1 MVIPTGLVK
10 ARSHTMKS
18 SFIDKLLSRL
28 ERLSPKQVQTLVDR
42 LLRDKGFLES
52 VFEALREGV
61 LILAPDGQVT
71 FLNSS
76 AARLFGLDSETAPG
90 QPLSKLV
97 RGLDW
102 ESLSG
107 GENPTAV
114 SRDLEIFY
122 PEHRFLNFYLSP
134 IVEDLEGRPSHLGTV
149 MLVRDLTET
158 RRTNEE
164 NLESEKLNALTLLA
178 AGVAHEIGNPLN
190 SLGIHLQ
197 LLERKIKKLPPGDS
211 EPLLEHL
218 TTARSEITRLDS
230 LLQEFLHAIR
240 PSRAV
245 VQPTQLNTLI
255 RDTLKTLEPELL
267 SREVRI
273 NLQLNDELPDL
284 SLDPDQIRQA
294 LFNLI
299 KNAYQAVPAS
309 GGEITIASTLNE
321 HEALVRI
328 ADSGDGISPEVLGSL
343 FEPYSTTKSSGTGLG
358 LLIVRRILREHGGE
372 IEIQSEEG
380 QGTQVTLHFP
390 RTNKRARMLP
400 APEEEKDDVIEV

>member
-1 MVIPTGLVK
+1 
-10 ARSHTMKS
+10 MKS

-28 ERLSPKQVQTLVDR
+28 DRLSPKQVQTLVDR

-71 FLNSS
+71 FLNSA
-76 AARLFGLDSETAPG
+76 AARLFGLDSDKATG
-90 QPLSKLV
+90 QPISKLV

-102 ESLSG
+102 DSLSG
-107 GENPTAV
+107 GDHPIAV
-114 SRDLEIFY
+114 SRDLEVFY

-134 IVEDLEGRPSHLGTV
+134 IVEDVEGSPRHLGTV
-149 MLVRDLTET
+149 MLVRDLTEA
-158 RRTNEE
+158 RRTSEE

-211 EPLLEHL
+211 EPLLDHL
-218 TTARSEITRLDS
+218 TTARSEITRLDT

-240 PSRAV
+240 PARAV
-245 VQPTQLNTLI
+245 VQPARLNELI
-255 RDTLKTLEPELL
+255 RETLKTLEPELL
-267 SREVRI
+267 ARNVQI
-273 NLQLNDELPDL
+273 NLQLHEELPDL

-309 GGEITIASTLNE
+309 GGEITVGSTLNE
-321 HEALVRI
+321 HEILVRI
-328 ADSGDGISPEVLGSL
+328 ADTGDGISPEVLGSL
-343 FEPYSTTKSSGTGLG
+343 FEPYSTTKTGGTGLG

-372 IEIQSEEG
+372 IEIQSDEG
-380 QGTQVTLHFP
+380 HGTTITLHFP
-390 RTNKRARMLP
+390 RSNKRARMLP
-400 APEEEKDDVIEV
+400 APEEAPDDVIEI

>member
-1 MVIPTGLVK
+1 
-10 ARSHTMKS
+10 MKS

-28 ERLSPKQVQTLVDR
+28 DRLSPKQVQSLVDR

-61 LILAPDGQVT
+61 LILTPEGQVT
-71 FLNSS
+71 FLNTA
-76 AARLFGLDSETAPG
+76 AARLFGLDAERALG
-90 QPLSKLV
+90 EPLSKLV

-102 ESLSG
+102 NTLSG
-107 GENPTAV
+107 GKNPSVV
-114 SRDLEIFY
+114 SRDLEVFY

-134 IVEDLEGRPSHLGTV
+134 IVEDLEGTPRHLGTV

-211 EPLLEHL
+211 EPLMEHL
-218 TTARSEITRLDS
+218 STARMEIGRLDT

-240 PSRAV
+240 PARAV
-245 VQPTQLNTLI
+245 MQPCQLNELI

-267 SREVRI
+267 SRDVSV
-273 NLQLNDELPDL
+273 NLHLHENLPELP
-284 SLDPDQIRQA
+284 LDPDQIRQA

-309 GGEITIASTLNE
+309 GGEVTIGSTMSE
-321 HEALVRI
+321 HEILVRI
-328 ADSGDGISPEVLGSL
+328 ADSGAGISPEVLGTL
-343 FEPYSTTKSSGTGLG
+343 FEPYSTTKAGGTGLG

-380 QGTQVTLHFP
+380 DGTRVTLHFP

-400 APEEEKDDVIEV
+400 APEPEEDDVIEV

>member
-1 MVIPTGLVK
+1 
-10 ARSHTMKS
+10 MKS

-61 LILAPDGQVT
+61 LVLTPEGQVT

-76 AARLFGLDSETAPG
+76 AARLFGLDNEKAVGEPI
-90 QPLSKLV
+90 SKLV

-102 ESLSG
+102 QSLSG
-107 GENPTAV
+107 GESPTAV
-114 SRDLEIFY
+114 SRDLEVFY

-134 IVEDLEGRPSHLGTV
+134 IVEDVEGSSHHLGTV
-149 MLVRDLTET
+149 MLVRDLTEA
-158 RRTNEE
+158 RRTSEE

-218 TTARSEITRLDS
+218 TTARSEISRLDS

-240 PSRAV
+240 PARAV
-245 VQPTQLNTLI
+245 AQPTQINELI
-255 RDTLKTLEPELL
+255 RDTLKTLEPELT
-267 SREVRI
+267 SRQVQVE
-273 NLQLNDELPDL
+273 LQLNDKLPKL
-284 SLDPDQIRQA
+284 PLDPDQIRQA

-309 GGEITIASTLNE
+309 GGEITIGSTLNE
-321 HEALVRI
+321 HEILVRI

-343 FEPYSTTKSSGTGLG
+343 FEPYSTTKSGGTGLG

-372 IEIQSEEG
+372 IEIQSDEG
-380 QGTQVTLHFP
+380 QGTKVTLHFP
-390 RTNKRARMLP
+390 RSNKRARMLP
-400 APEEEKDDVIEV
+400 APEPEEDDVIEV

>member
-1 MVIPTGLVK
+1 
-10 ARSHTMKS
+10 MKS

-28 ERLSPKQVQTLVDR
+28 DRLSPKQVQTLVDR

-71 FLNSS
+71 FLNSA
-76 AARLFGLDSETAPG
+76 AARLFGLDSETATG
-90 QPLSKLV
+90 QPISKLV

-102 ESLSG
+102 DSLSG
-107 GENPTAV
+107 GDNPTAV
-114 SRDLEIFY
+114 SRDLEVFY

-134 IVEDLEGRPSHLGTV
+134 IVEDLEGSPRHLGTV
-149 MLVRDLTET
+149 MLVRDLTEA
-158 RRTNEE
+158 RRTSEE
-164 NLESEKLNALTLLA
+164 NIESEKLNALTLLA

-197 LLERKIKKLPPGDS
+197 LLERKIKKLPPCDS
-211 EPLLEHL
+211 APLLDHL
-218 TTARSEITRLDS
+218 STARSEITRLDT

-245 VQPTQLNTLI
+245 VQPTQLNDLV

-267 SREVRI
+267 ARNIQI
-273 NLQLNDELPDL
+273 NLHLHKDLPELP
-284 SLDPDQIRQA
+284 LDPDQIRQA
-294 LFNLI
+294 LFNLL

-309 GGEITIASTLNE
+309 GGEVTVGSTLNE
-321 HEALVRI
+321 HELLVRI

-343 FEPYSTTKSSGTGLG
+343 FEPYSTTKASGTGLG

-372 IEIQSEEG
+372 IEIQSDEG
-380 QGTQVTLHFP
+380 QGTKVTLHFP
-390 RTNKRARMLP
+390 RSNKRARMLP
-400 APEEEKDDVIEV
+400 PPEDVIEI

>member
-1 MVIPTGLVK
+1 
-10 ARSHTMKS
+10 MKS

-28 ERLSPKQVQTLVDR
+28 DRLSPKQVQTLVDR

-61 LILAPDGQVT
+61 LVLTPEGQVT
-71 FLNSS
+71 FLNSA
-76 AARLFGLDSETAPG
+76 AARLFGLDDEKAVGEPI
-90 QPLSKLV
+90 SKLV

-102 ESLSG
+102 DTLSG
-107 GENPTAV
+107 GKTPTV
-114 SRDLEIFY
+114 LSRDLEVFY

-134 IVEDLEGRPSHLGTV
+134 IVEDVEGSPHHLGTV
-149 MLVRDLTET
+149 MLVRDLTEA
-158 RRTNEE
+158 RRTSEE

-197 LLERKIKKLPPGDS
+197 LLERKIKKLPPSDGD
-211 EPLLEHL
+211 PLLEHL

-240 PSRAV
+240 PARAIL
-245 VQPTQLNTLI
+245 QATQLNDLI
-255 RDTLKTLEPELL
+255 RDTLKTLEPELV
-267 SREVRI
+267 SREVKI
-273 NLQLNDELPDL
+273 NLQLNEDLPELP
-284 SLDPDQIRQA
+284 LDPDQIRQA

-321 HEALVRI
+321 HEILVRI
-328 ADSGDGISPEVLGSL
+328 ADSGNGISPEVLGSL
-343 FEPYSTTKSSGTGLG
+343 FEPYSTTKAEGTGLG

-372 IEIQSEEG
+372 IEIQSDEG

-400 APEEEKDDVIEV
+400 APEPEQDDVIEV

>member
-1 MVIPTGLVK
+1 
-10 ARSHTMKS
+10 MKS

-28 ERLSPKQVQTLVDR
+28 DRLSPKQVQTLVDR

-71 FLNSS
+71 FLNSA
-76 AARLFGLDSETAPG
+76 AARLFGLDSETATG
-90 QPLSKLV
+90 QPISKLV

-102 ESLSG
+102 DSLSG
-107 GENPTAV
+107 GDNPTAV
-114 SRDLEIFY
+114 SRDLEVFY

-134 IVEDLEGRPSHLGTV
+134 IVEDLEGSPRHLGTV
-149 MLVRDLTET
+149 MLVRDLTEA
-158 RRTNEE
+158 RRTSEE
-164 NLESEKLNALTLLA
+164 NIESEKLNALTLLA

-211 EPLLEHL
+211 APLLDHL
-218 TTARSEITRLDS
+218 STARSEITRLDT

-245 VQPTQLNTLI
+245 VQPTQLNDLV

-267 SREVRI
+267 ARNIQI
-273 NLQLNDELPDL
+273 NLHLHKDLPELP
-284 SLDPDQIRQA
+284 LDPDQIRQA
-294 LFNLI
+294 LFNLL

-309 GGEITIASTLNE
+309 GGEVTVGSTLNE
-321 HEALVRI
+321 HEVLVRI

-343 FEPYSTTKSSGTGLG
+343 FEPYSTTKASGTGLG

-372 IEIQSEEG
+372 IEIQSDEG
-380 QGTQVTLHFP
+380 QGTKVTLHFP
-390 RTNKRARMLP
+390 RSNKRARMLP
-400 APEEEKDDVIEV
+400 PPEDVIEI

>member
-1 MVIPTGLVK
+1 
-10 ARSHTMKS
+10 MKS

-28 ERLSPKQVQTLVDR
+28 DRLSPKQVQTLVDR

-71 FLNSS
+71 FLNSA
-76 AARLFGLDSETAPG
+76 AARLFGLDAETAAG
-90 QPLSKLV
+90 QPISKLV

-102 ESLSG
+102 DALSG
-107 GENPTAV
+107 GKNPTAV
-114 SRDLEIFY
+114 SRDLEVFY

-134 IVEDLEGRPSHLGTV
+134 IVEDVEGTPRHLGTV
-149 MLVRDLTET
+149 MLVRDLTEA
-158 RRTNEE
+158 RRTSEE

-218 TTARSEITRLDS
+218 TTARSEISRLDS

-245 VQPTQLNTLI
+245 VQPTQINDLI
-255 RDTLKTLEPELL
+255 RDTLKTLEPELV
-267 SREVRI
+267 SRDIQI
-273 NLQLNDELPDL
+273 NLQLNEDLPELP
-284 SLDPDQIRQA
+284 LDPDQIRQA

-309 GGEITIASTLNE
+309 GGEVTIGSTLNE
-321 HEALVRI
+321 HEILVRI
-328 ADSGDGISPEVLGSL
+328 DDSGAGISPEVLGSL
-343 FEPYSTTKSSGTGLG
+343 FEPYSTTKAGGTGLG

-372 IEIQSEEG
+372 IEIQSDEAH
-380 QGTQVTLHFP
+380 GTKVTLHFP
-390 RTNKRARMLP
+390 RSNKRARMLP
-400 APEEEKDDVIEV
+400 APDSPEDDVIEV

>member
-1 MVIPTGLVK
+1 
-10 ARSHTMKS
+10 MKS

-71 FLNSS
+71 FLNS
-76 AARLFGLDSETAPG
+76 AAAGFFGLDPESAPG

-102 ESLSG
+102 DSLSG
-107 GENPTAV
+107 GETPIAV

-134 IVEDLEGRPSHLGTV
+134 IVEDLEGSPSHLGTV

-197 LLERKIKKLPPGDS
+197 LLERKIKKLPPSDS

-218 TTARSEITRLDS
+218 TTARSEISRLDS

-240 PSRAV
+240 PARAV
-245 VQPTQLNTLI
+245 MQPTLLNELI
-255 RDTLKTLEPELL
+255 RDTLKTLEPELTSRSVEVIL
-267 SREVRI
+267 S
-273 NLQLNDELPDL
+273 LNETLPEL

-294 LFNLI
+294 LFNLV

-309 GGEITIASTLNE
+309 GGTITIASTHNE
-321 HEALVRI
+321 HEALIRI
-328 ADSGDGISPEVLGSL
+328 EDSGDGISPEVLGSL
-343 FEPYSTTKSSGTGLG
+343 FEPYATTKSSGTGLG

-380 QGTQVTLHFP
+380 QGTQITLHFP
-390 RTNKRARMLP
+390 LTNKRARILP
-400 APEEEKDDVIEV
+400 APEEQENDVIEV

>member
-1 MVIPTGLVK
+1 
-10 ARSHTMKS
+10 MKS

-28 ERLSPKQVQTLVDR
+28 DRLSPRQVQTLVDR

-61 LILAPDGQVT
+61 LILTPEGLVT
-71 FLNSS
+71 FLNSA
-76 AARLFGLDSETAPG
+76 AARLFGLDVEKATG
-90 QPLSKLV
+90 QPLAKLV

-107 GENPTAV
+107 GKTPSVV
-114 SRDLEIFY
+114 SRDLEVFY

-134 IVEDLEGRPSHLGTV
+134 IVEDVEGSPRHLGTV
-149 MLVRDLTET
+149 MLVRDLTEA
-158 RRTNEE
+158 RRTSEE

-211 EPLLEHL
+211 DSLLDHL
-218 TTARSEITRLDS
+218 STARTEIRRLDT

-240 PSRAV
+240 PARAV
-245 VQPTQLNTLI
+245 MQASQLNELI
-255 RDTLKTLEPELL
+255 RDTLKTLEPELAA
-267 SREVRI
+267 REIRI
-273 NLQLNDELPDL
+273 QLELHADL
-284 SLDPDQIRQA
+284 PQLPLDPDQIRQA

-309 GGEITIASTLNE
+309 GGDISIATTQNE
-321 HEALVRI
+321 HEVLVRI
-328 ADSGDGISPEVLGSL
+328 EDSGDGISPEVLGSL
-343 FEPYSTTKSSGTGLG
+343 FEPYSTTKSGGTGLG

-380 QGTQVTLHFP
+380 QGTAVTLHFP
-390 RTNKRARMLP
+390 RTNKRARLLP
-400 APEEEKDDVIEV
+400 APESAPDDVIEI

>member
-1 MVIPTGLVK
+1 
-10 ARSHTMKS
+10 MKS

-76 AARLFGLDSETAPG
+76 AARLFGLDSESAPG
-90 QPLSKLV
+90 QPISKLV

-107 GENPTAV
+107 GKNPTAV
-114 SRDLEIFY
+114 SRDLEVFY

-134 IVEDLEGRPSHLGTV
+134 IVEDLDGSPSHLGTV

-211 EPLLEHL
+211 APLMEHL

-240 PSRAV
+240 PARAV
-245 VQPTQLNTLI
+245 VQSSCLNELI
-255 RDTLKTLEPELL
+255 KGTLKTLEPEMT
-267 SREVRI
+267 SRDVRI
-273 NLQLNDELPDL
+273 NLHLNDELPDL
-284 SLDPDQIRQA
+284 PLDPDQIRQA

-309 GGEITIASTLNE
+309 GGAISIASAFNE
-321 HEALVRI
+321 HEVLVRI
-328 ADSGDGISPEVLGSL
+328 DDSGDGISPEVLGSL
-343 FEPYSTTKSSGTGLG
+343 FEPYSTTKTSGTGLG

-380 QGTQVTLHFP
+380 FGTKVTLHFP
-390 RTNKRARMLP
+390 LTNKRARMLP
-400 APEEEKDDVIEV
+400 APDEEEDDVIEV

>member
-1 MVIPTGLVK
+1 
-10 ARSHTMKS
+10 MKS

-28 ERLSPKQVQTLVDR
+28 DRLSPKQVQTLVDR

-71 FLNSS
+71 FLNSA
-76 AARLFGLDSETAPG
+76 AARLFGLDSETATG
-90 QPLSKLV
+90 QPISKLV

-102 ESLSG
+102 DSLSG
-107 GENPTAV
+107 GDNPTAV
-114 SRDLEIFY
+114 SRDLEVFY

-134 IVEDLEGRPSHLGTV
+134 IVEDLEGSPRHLGTV
-149 MLVRDLTET
+149 MLVRDLTEA
-158 RRTNEE
+158 RRTSEE
-164 NLESEKLNALTLLA
+164 NIESEKLNALTLLA

-211 EPLLEHL
+211 APLLDHL
-218 TTARSEITRLDS
+218 TTARSEITRLDT

-245 VQPTQLNTLI
+245 VQPTQLNDLV

-267 SREVRI
+267 ARNIQI
-273 NLQLNDELPDL
+273 NLHLHKDLPELP
-284 SLDPDQIRQA
+284 LDPDQIRQA
-294 LFNLI
+294 LFNLL

-309 GGEITIASTLNE
+309 GGEVTVGSTLNE
-321 HEALVRI
+321 HEVLVRI

-343 FEPYSTTKSSGTGLG
+343 FEPYSTTKASGTGLG

-372 IEIQSEEG
+372 IEIQSDEG
-380 QGTQVTLHFP
+380 QGTKVTLHFP
-390 RTNKRARMLP
+390 RSNKRARMLP
-400 APEEEKDDVIEV
+400 PPEDVIEI

>member
-1 MVIPTGLVK
+1 MSIASFVTKASSSPSSKPSAKASSSSPPTAK
-10 ARSHTMKS
+10 
-18 SFIDKLLSRL
+18 
-28 ERLSPKQVQTLVDR
+28 
-42 LLRDKGFLES
+42 
-52 VFEALREGV
+52 
-61 LILAPDGQVT
+61 VT
-71 FLNSS
+71 FLNSA
-76 AARLFGLDSETAPG
+76 AARLFGLDAETAAG

-102 ESLSG
+102 NSLSG
-107 GENPTAV
+107 GSHPTAV
-114 SRDLEIFY
+114 SRDLEVFY

-134 IVEDLEGRPSHLGTV
+134 IIEDVEGTPRHLGTV
-149 MLVRDLTET
+149 MLVRDLTEA
-158 RRTNEE
+158 RRTTEE

-218 TTARSEITRLDS
+218 TTARSEISRLDS

-245 VQPTQLNTLI
+245 VQPTQINELI
-255 RDTLKTLEPELL
+255 RDTLKTLEPELV
-267 SREVRI
+267 SREVQI
-273 NLQLNDELPDL
+273 HLHLKEDLPELP
-284 SLDPDQIRQA
+284 LDPNQIRQA

-309 GGEITIASTLNE
+309 GGEVTIASTCDE
-321 HEALVRI
+321 HEILVRI
-328 ADSGDGISPEVLGSL
+328 ADSGAGISPEVLGSL
-343 FEPYSTTKSSGTGLG
+343 FEPYSTTKAGGTGLG

-372 IEIQSEEG
+372 IEIHSEEEE
-380 QGTQVTLHFP
+380 GTQVTLHFP

-400 APEEEKDDVIEV
+400 APEPTPDDIIEV

>member
-1 MVIPTGLVK
+1 
-10 ARSHTMKS
+10 MKS

-28 ERLSPKQVQTLVDR
+28 DRLSPKQVQTLIDR

-61 LILAPDGQVT
+61 LILTPEGQVT
-71 FLNSS
+71 FLNSA
-76 AARLFGLDSETAPG
+76 AARLFGLDAERAPG
-90 QPLSKLV
+90 EQLAKLV

-102 ESLSG
+102 DSLSG
-107 GENPTAV
+107 GKNPSVV
-114 SRDLEIFY
+114 SRDLEVFY

-134 IVEDLEGRPSHLGTV
+134 IVEDLEGSPRHLGTV

-211 EPLLEHL
+211 EPLMEHL
-218 TTARSEITRLDS
+218 STARSEIGRLDT

-240 PSRAV
+240 PARAV
-245 VQPTQLNTLI
+245 LQTSQLNDLI
-255 RDTLKTLEPELL
+255 RETLKTLEPELL
-267 SREVRI
+267 SRSVNV
-273 NLQLNDELPDL
+273 NLQLNDELPEL
-284 SLDPDQIRQA
+284 PLDPDQIRQA
-294 LFNLI
+294 FFNLI

-309 GGEITIASTLNE
+309 GGEITVGSTLNE
-321 HEALVRI
+321 HEILVRI

-343 FEPYSTTKSSGTGLG
+343 FEPYSTTKAGGTGLG

-380 QGTQVTLHFP
+380 HGTRVTLHFP

-400 APEEEKDDVIEV
+400 APEPEVDDVIEV

>member
-1 MVIPTGLVK
+1 
-10 ARSHTMKS
+10 MKS

-28 ERLSPKQVQTLVDR
+28 DRLSPKQVQTLVDR

-61 LILAPDGQVT
+61 LILTPEGQVT
-71 FLNSS
+71 FLNTA
-76 AARLFGLDSETAPG
+76 AARLFGLDAEQALG
-90 QPLSKLV
+90 EPLSKLV
-97 RGLDW
+97 RGLEW
-102 ESLSG
+102 ESLSSG
-107 GENPTAV
+107 KVPTAV
-114 SRDLEIFY
+114 SRDLEVFY

-134 IVEDLEGRPSHLGTV
+134 IVEALDDSPQHLGTV
-149 MLVRDLTET
+149 MLVRDLTEA
-158 RRTNEE
+158 RRTSEE
-164 NLESEKLNALTLLA
+164 NLESEKLNALTMLA

-197 LLERKIKKLPPGDS
+197 LLERKLKKLPPVDK

-218 TTARSEITRLDS
+218 TTARSEISRLDS

-240 PSRAV
+240 PARAV
-245 VQPTQLNTLI
+245 VQPAQLNELI
-255 RDTLKTLEPELL
+255 RNTLKTLEPELI
-267 SREVRI
+267 SREVKI
-273 NLQLNDELPDL
+273 NLQLNEELPEL
-284 SLDPDQIRQA
+284 PLDPDQIQQA

-309 GGEITIASTLNE
+309 GGEITIASTLTE
-321 HEALVRI
+321 HEILVRI

-343 FEPYSTTKSSGTGLG
+343 FEPYSTTKSGGTGLG

-372 IEIQSEEG
+372 IEIQSDEG
-380 QGTQVTLHFP
+380 QGTRVTLHFP

-400 APEEEKDDVIEV
+400 APEPEADDDVIEV